1 MRLATALSAA
11 LLLAACSREPAV
23 EKDFGDKV
31 RAYLL
36 THPEVIEEAVVKLQE
51 KRTVEAKAKAGDL
64 LRQHAKELTA
74 DKRDFVANPNGKVT
88 VVEFYDYRCGFC
100 KSATPQIAEL
110 IRSDP
115 NVRFVFKEYPIFG
128 DVSDRAAKAMIGA
141 KDSGKYLELHK
152 ALMAEK
158 SLDDEALARIFAAH
172 GLNAAQMIAKGGA
185 KAEAQILETEKLAA
199 DLSIDGTPAFVVGD
213 QIVHGADM
221 AALTAAIAE
230 AKKKST

>member
-1 MRLATALSAA
+1 MRLATALIAA

-23 EKDFGDKV
+23 SKEFGDQV

-36 THPEVIEEAVVKLQE
+36 TNPEVIEEAVVKLQE
-51 KRTVEAKAKAGDL
+51 KRAVEAKAKAGDQ
-64 LRQHAKELTA
+64 LRKLRKELIA

-100 KSATPQIAEL
+100 KTATPQIAEL
-110 IRSDP
+110 IRTDP

-141 KDSGKYLELHK
+141 RDSGKYLELHK

-158 SLDDEALARIFAAH
+158 SLDDAALA
-172 GLNAAQMIAKGGA
+172 
-185 KAEAQILETEKLAA
+185 
-199 DLSIDGTPAFVVGD
+199 LSLIH
-213 QIVHGADM
+213 I
-221 AALTAAIAE
+221 
-230 AKKKST
+230 

>member
-1 MRLATALSAA
+1 MRLAIALTAA
-11 LLLAACSREPAV
+11 LMLAACSREPKV
-23 EKDFGDKV
+23 DKEFGDQV

-36 THPEVIEEAVVKLQE
+36 ANPEVIEEAVVKLQE
-51 KRTVEAKAKAGDL
+51 KRAVEQQAKAGEAVKK
-64 LRQHAKELTA
+64 LRKELTA

-100 KSATPQIAEL
+100 KTITPQIAEL

-128 DVSDRAAKAMIGA
+128 DVSDRAAKAMIAA

-158 SLDDEALARIFAAH
+158 SLDDAALARVFAQH
-172 GLNAAQMIAKGGA
+172 GLNAEALIAQAGAKGD
-185 KAEAQILETEKLAA
+185 AQLVDAHKLASE
-199 DLSIDGTPAFVVGD
+199 LGIDGTPAFVVGD
-213 QIVHGADM
+213 TIVHGADM
-221 AALTAAIAE
+221 AALKKAIAD
-230 AKKKST
+230 AKKKA